1 MAKYFKNPFFWVVL
15 AFICYLLSIMLL
27 TTWASIFVAIVGIG
41 LSLVAFQL
49 LSNRRKDNKGKKQK
63 KVSSL
68 EKAGYASVVVVIAL
82 CVSTNLS
89 LFAPVCWLVAI
100 AAGIWYLNEY
110 LEDHAQEDAKKKKRR

>member
-1 MAKYFKNPFFWVVL
+1 MGKVIKNPFFWIGL
-15 AFICYLLSIMLL
+15 AFICYLFALFL
-27 TTWASIFVAIVGIG
+27 TVEWASIVVAIAGVG

-68 EKAGYASVVVVIAL
+68 EKAGYASVVIVIAL

-89 LFAPVCWLVAI
+89 LLAPVCWLVVI
-100 AAGIWYLNEY
+100 AAGVWYLNES
-110 LEDHAQEDAKKKKRR
+110 LTEHVQDRTRRK

>member
-89 LFAPVCWLVAI
+89 LLAPVCWLVAI